1 MREIITRTVDEAAHA
16 QLIRDGVELR
26 LAKLYAAR
34 GVSGIFGLNTK
45 LDALLAPALLL
56 HIEAAARYLA
66 DAIQA
71 KRRLLI
77 VADYDADGA
86 TACALGIR
94 ALRQMGAVVDY
105 IVPNRFTLGYGLTP
119 GVVDLAANHPAG
131 KPDVIITVDNGIASV
146 DGVAAANR
154 LGIDVVVTDH
164 HLPGA
169 SLPDAA
175 VIVNPNQPGDTF
187 PSKSLAGVGVMFYMM
202 LALRAELRR
211 RGCFSN
217 GSQATTN
224 ANPPSA
230 RLFQRGE
237 LRPEPNLADL
247 LDLVALGT
255 VADVVRLE
263 HNNRIL
269 VEQGLQRIRAGRC
282 CAGISALL
290 KVGGRDQAR
299 VTTYDLGF
307 VLGPRINAAGRLEDM
322 SIGIACLLA
331 DREDEA
337 LRLASALDHL
347 NRERRVIEADMKE
360 GALATLDTI
369 DIQNRYALAL
379 FEPDWHQGV
388 VGILAGRIREKTNR
402 PVIAFARDVGNVGML
417 KGSGRSIAALHMRD
431 ALDLITKRFP
441 DLIDKFGGHAMAA
454 GLTIREAAMA
464 DFAKAFEVISRE
476 MLTPTD
482 LKERIETDGEIASAT
497 LDFDFVRAIES
508 QVWGQGF
515 VNPCYFGHFA
525 VTEQRV
531 VGEKHLKLKISL
543 GSETFEAM
551 RFGSAE
557 PLNPSIDAVFRP
569 TINTFRGASTVQLM
583 IEHVNQ

>member
-1 MREIITRTVDEAAHA
+1 MRDIITRTVDEAAYA
-16 QLIRDGVELR
+16 QLIQDGVENR
-26 LAKLYAAR
+26 IAKLYAAR

-56 HIEAAARYLA
+56 HIETAARYLA
-66 DAIQA
+66 DAITA
-71 KRRLLI
+71 KKRLLI

-94 ALRQMGAVVDY
+94 ALRQMGATVDY

-119 GVVDLAANHPAG
+119 GVVDLAANHAAG

-169 SLPDAA
+169 TLPDAA
-175 VIVNPNQPGDTF
+175 VIVNPNQLGDTF

-202 LALRAELRR
+202 LALRAELRSR
-211 RGCFSN
+211 YFFN
-217 GSQATTN
+217 N
-224 ANPPSA
+224 AK
-230 RLFQRGE
+230 
-237 LRPEPNLADL
+237 EPNLADL

-255 VADVVRLE
+255 VADVVKLE

-282 CAGISALL
+282 SAGITALL

-337 LRLASALDHL
+337 LRHATELDHL

-402 PVIAFARDVGNVGML
+402 PVIAFARDTGNIGML

-454 GLTIREAAMA
+454 GLTIREVALP

-476 MLTPTD
+476 MLTPAD
-482 LKERIETDGEIASAT
+482 LKECIETDGEIAANA
-497 LDFDFVRAIES
+497 LDFDFIRTIES

-531 VGEKHLKLKISL
+531 VGEKHLKLKVRL

-569 TINTFRGASTVQLM
+569 AINTFRGTSTVQLM
-583 IEHVNQ
+583 LEHAN